1 MTTLLVLVFSEIVP
15 KTIGSSSYWKN
26 LMGFVTSAISF
37 LSVLMWL
44 LVIMIRTIVLPKE
57 DDKSQA

>member
-15 KTIGSSSYWKN
+15 KTIGTSYWNN

-37 LSVLMWL
+37 LSVLMWP

>member
-15 KTIGSSSYWKN
+15 KTIGTSYWKN

-37 LSVLMWL
+37 LSVLM
-44 LVIMIRTIVLPKE
+44 
-57 DDKSQA
+57 

>member
-15 KTIGSSSYWKN
+15 KTIETSYWKN

-37 LSVLMWL
+37 LSVLMWP

>member
-37 LSVLMWL
+37 L
-44 LVIMIRTIVLPKE
+44 
-57 DDKSQA
+57 

>member
-15 KTIGSSSYWKN
+15 KTIVTSYWKN

-37 LSVLMWL
+37 LSVLMWP
-44 LVIMIRTIVLPKE
+44 LVIMVRTIVLPKE